1 MKTTVK
7 DEIID
12 NKTTDHSEMFE
23 AADKTVE

>member
-12 NKTTDHSEMFE
+12 NKTTDHSGIYE